1 MKRNKL
7 SAPVYRN
14 GFPLAST
21 VFPVNV
27 HDSQFYEP
35 KMEAF
40 ETPGALEHP
49 LIISQIQP
57 TISGKSASTTGN
69 EE

>member
-1 MKRNKL
+1 
-7 SAPVYRN
+7 
-14 GFPLAST
+14 
-21 VFPVNV
+21 
-27 HDSQFYEP
+27 
-35 KMEAF
+35 MEAF